1 MRLAGSRNQCGGC
14 REYFNSNTA
23 FEKHRT
29 GEFGV
34 NRRCLTPDEM
44 IAKKMSK
51 NAAGFWVSEAMT
63 PALLEKRN
71 AIREQAK
78 TISEGVPTAT
88 S

>member
-34 NRRCLTPDEM
+34 DRRCLTPDEM

-63 PALLEKRN
+63 PALLEKRH
-71 AIREQAK
+71 AIRQQEK
-78 TISEGVPTAT
+78 TLQTGVPAT
-88 S
+88 TS